1 MRTSALTG
9 IAASTAALALVLAGC
24 GSQAGPATSP
34 STSSAQAAPSSAKLA
49 KPVQNDGPNPTVADY
64 LREHKITEDQVHR
77 GDAGAPKIDLPT
89 PQGWKAAGDDNPD
102 WAYDSII
109 YSGPTVGKDTDY
121 TPSIIALLSKL
132 TGPVDAKALLAVA
145 PGELQNLPGF
155 KATGPGTATAL
166 GAYPAYQSAGT
177 WTADGKTKFVA
188 QQTVVI
194 PAKGATYVL
203 QLNSDGMADQ
213 AALVQAATVLVDQQ
227 TKVTL

>member
-9 IAASTAALALVLAGC
+9 IAASAAALALVLAGC
-24 GSQAGPATSP
+24 GSQTAPATSSP
-34 STSSAQAAPSSAKLA
+34 QPAPTSAKLA

-64 LREHKITEDQVHR
+64 LRDHKITEDQVHR

-89 PQGWKAAGDDNPD
+89 PQGWKSAGDDTPD
-102 WAYDSII
+102 WAYDSIV
-109 YSGPTVGKDTDY
+109 YSGSTVGKDSDY

-155 KATGPGTATAL
+155 KATGPGTATTL

-194 PAKGATYVL
+194 PAKGGATYVL

-213 AALVQAATVLVDQQ
+213 SALVQAATVLVDQQ

>member
-1 MRTSALTG
+1 MTG
-9 IAASTAALALVLAGC
+9 IAASAAALALVLAGC
-24 GSQAGPATSP
+24 GSQTAPATSSP
-34 STSSAQAAPSSAKLA
+34 QAASTSAKLA

-64 LREHKITEDQVHR
+64 LRDHKITEDQVHR
-77 GDAGAPKIDLPT
+77 GDTGAPKIDLPT
-89 PQGWKAAGDDNPD
+89 PQGWKSAGDDNPD
-102 WAYDSII
+102 WAYDSIV
-109 YSGPTVGKDTDY
+109 YSGPTVGKDSDY

-155 KATGPGTATAL
+155 KATGPGTATTL

-213 AALVQAATVLVDQQ
+213 SALVQAATVLVDQQ

>member
-9 IAASTAALALVLAGC
+9 IAASAAALALVLAGC
-24 GSQAGPATSP
+24 GSQTGPATSSP
-34 STSSAQAAPSSAKLA
+34 KAAPASITLA
-49 KPVQNDGPNPTVADY
+49 KPVQNDGPHPTVADY
-64 LREHKITEDQVHR
+64 LRDHKITEDQVHR

-89 PQGWKAAGDDNPD
+89 PQGWKSAGDDNPD

-109 YSGPTVGKDTDY
+109 YSGPTVGQDGDY
-121 TPSIIALLSKL
+121 PPSIIALLSKL

-155 KATGPGTATAL
+155 KATGPGTATTL

-194 PAKGATYVL
+194 PAKGTTYVL

-213 AALVQAATVLVDQQ
+213 SALVQAATVLVDQQ